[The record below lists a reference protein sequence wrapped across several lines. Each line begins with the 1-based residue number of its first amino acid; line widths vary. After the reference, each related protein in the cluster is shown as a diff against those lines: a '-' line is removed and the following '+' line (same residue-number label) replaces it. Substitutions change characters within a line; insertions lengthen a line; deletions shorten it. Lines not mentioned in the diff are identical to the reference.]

1 MTRRRL
7 RTYAE
12 MMMSESG
19 IESTTEQPDSG
30 LVKSGT
36 QWDIGSGASTGES
49 KDYTVQ
55 ATSVP
60 DGAMLDKDEVC
71 WV

>member
-1 MTRRRL
+1 
-7 RTYAE
+7 
-12 MMMSESG
+12 MMISELG
-19 IESTTEQPDSG
+19 IESTTEQPDSE
-30 LVKSGT
+30 LVKLGT
-36 QWDIGSGASTGES
+36 QWDIRSGASAGES

-60 DGAMLDKDEVC
+60 EGAMLDKDKVC